1 MRKFIVTRLRNL
13 AEKNILCSTLLNRL
27 WCLYWAFNFKNL
39 YADKTLTYDDFSTEI
54 LKDPPPLSDDRTN
67 FITRVLLEE
76 KYERIVEIGAYNLQ
90 RSYHYKRLFPEIEV
104 VALDKI
110 SGFEAAEERDGIKTG
125 LFDIGWFKN
134 HKGPKTLVISC
145 GTLCYF
151 KPNDLRSFFEML
163 SPHGYDLA
171 LAEPGS
177 HFAKTSSL
185 RRSVISYHHPYAHLL
200 SNAGFSVNAGH
211 PNHAF
216 SLSAIARREYILA
229 TSKPA
234 G

>member
-1 MRKFIVTRLRNL
+1 M
-13 AEKNILCSTLLNRL
+13 
-27 WCLYWAFNFKNL
+27 
-39 YADKTLTYDDFSTEI
+39 
-54 LKDPPPLSDDRTN
+54 N
-67 FITRVLLEE
+67 FIIRVLLEE
-76 KYERIVEIGAYNLQ
+76 KDERIVEIGAYDLQ

-110 SGFEAAEERDGIKTG
+110 SGFEAAEEKDGIKTG
-125 LFDIGWFKN
+125 PFDVNWFGN

-151 KPNDLRSFFEML
+151 KPNDLHNFFEVL
-163 SPHGYDLA
+163 FRHGYDLA

-185 RRSVISYHHPYAHLL
+185 RRSVISYHHPYTHLL
-200 SNAGFSVNAGH
+200 ANIGFSVNAGH

-216 SLSAIARREYILA
+216 SLSAIARREYTLA
-229 TSKPA
+229 ISESA